1 MNLVT
6 YGLIEEAFIL
16 KLNVVKL
23 YGVVAYKNI
32 GSDNELIILD
42 SIRNISTNK
51 ELVQCLIDKCNK
63 YNLSIIHLEDVVN
76 DMINL

>member
-6 YGLIEEAFIL
+6 YGLIEETLIL

-23 YGVVAYKNI
+23 YGVVAYENI

-51 ELVQCLIDKCNK
+51 EVVQGLIDNCNK
-63 YNLSIIHLEDVVN
+63 YNLSIIHLEDVIN
-76 DMINL
+76 DMINH

>member
-6 YGLIEEAFIL
+6 YGLIEETFIL

-32 GSDNELIILD
+32 GSDNEIILD

-51 ELVQCLIDKCNK
+51 EVVQCLIDKCNK